1 MEWHMREGSPAAK
14 AGYPAAVH
22 LACKTKNI
30 SQCGAIHPEKWLVR
44 SGATDPP
51 AFPELIPPRLFSVPE
66 FPLREEV
73 AEEHRRTRRLI
84 VPSRHIHPAPS
95 GAVIVLLW
103 PSLAPLTSHCL
114 HVAEI
119 SLACN
124 MALQRACSAEGQR
137 LSSRFFERNT
147 ALQRACSAEGQRL
160 SSRSACNTALQRA
173 CSAEGQ
179 RLSSRFFERN
189 TAPGSLC
196 RLPGVPAAT
205 QSLTHS
211 PRGACSSADLR
222 LNSSMIS
229 QLHRFEHPTAYSYS
243 ISRSSDL
250 EIEYSV
256 AGVALPVPIAR
267 LSVEV
272 RRIRRCRIRSSSLLT
287 LDNQSRSLVTQH
299 TKHTSDQKARVER
312 KYSEAVQGRSC
323 NDPRSRAGKALASPL
338 LLRVDSILWKC
349 ALWGVKDSLLSDLLP
364 VWYHTGHPD
373 RNLFFEGTEALRLR
387 VLDEYPSCLGKD
399 SIAPEPGGP
408 CMACPPSPSNGIR
421 TKAWVACTGRLRAPA
436 A

>member
-1 MEWHMREGSPAAK
+1 MREGSPAAK

-124 MALQRACSAEGQR
+124 
-137 LSSRFFERNT
+137 
-147 ALQRACSAEGQRL
+147 
-160 SSRSACNTALQRA
+160 TALQRA

-211 PRGACSSADLR
+211 PRGACSSAGLR

-229 QLHRFEHPTAYSYS
+229 QLHRFEHPTAYGCS

-250 EIEYSV
+250 EIEYTV
-256 AGVALPVPIAR
+256 AGAALPVPIAR